1 MILFFC
7 PFFFLDKKEPKN
19 QECRI
24 ASGRHSALRSWMVT
38 FLVFIFL
45 VSYLFGVAKQ
55 AKCYRGNAYY
65 LFQLLNM
72 LLSNFNIR
80 N

>member
-1 MILFFC
+1 MCSYVFLC
-7 PFFFLDKKEPKN
+7 TFFFLDEKEPKN

-24 ASGRHSALRSWMVT
+24 TSGRHSTLRSRVVT

-55 AKCYRGNAYY
+55 AQCYRGKCVLPISIIKHAFIK
-65 LFQLLNM
+65 L
-72 LLSNFNIR
+72 
-80 N
+80 

>member
-55 AKCYRGNAYY
+55 AQCYRGKCVLPISIIKHAFIK
-65 LFQLLNM
+65 L
-72 LLSNFNIR
+72 
-80 N
+80 